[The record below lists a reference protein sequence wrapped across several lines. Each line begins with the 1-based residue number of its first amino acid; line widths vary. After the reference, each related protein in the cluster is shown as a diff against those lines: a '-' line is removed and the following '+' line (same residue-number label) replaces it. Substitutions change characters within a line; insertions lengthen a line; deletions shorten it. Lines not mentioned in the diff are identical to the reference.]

1 MSHQQAPLLIYNASA
16 GSGKTFTLAKEYIR
30 MALEG
35 GFSSILAVTFTNKAA
50 EEIKK
55 RIAEELIA
63 EYRTAGS
70 SSVIQSLYHD
80 YPEKKPFYAA
90 GIGPLAK
97 KLLHS
102 YSQFAVSTID
112 SFFQRLLRAFALEMD
127 LNGNYKLDLNFD
139 KAKDYAADLLTQS
152 IGKKEERI
160 VSKWLLELAK
170 EQIANEKSWEITK
183 ILLDSAQLLSYDRF
197 QEVRNSA
204 SFQELQSEDFSQIK
218 KELRALTQ
226 KAEIA
231 TLNHAR
237 ALYEDLFAS
246 GLKLDNLAGGNARGA
261 ARFFHQVGMTKPLKE
276 NEAFSQIAW
285 DYILD
290 SSKTFDKWFKK
301 AVHAEAETWHAE
313 QESTGSLSQLRQA
326 YSKIKVSELLQKK
339 INTIGLSQKLNAAI
353 EQYRQENNTLF
364 NFDTVRLLSELVE
377 EDKGYLVYE
386 KMGMK
391 YNHYLIDE
399 FQDTSSSQWAA
410 FKPLIENSIAEQN
423 QNILVGDVKQSIYRW
438 RGGDPNLLLSKVA
451 NEGGIIGHTQSKNLD
466 VNYRS
471 ARQVIAFNNTLFSL
485 VPKIGHDLMTTKYGF
500 DQEVYLDLFTSTYHS
515 APQMLGP
522 KATKEDHGYVEIHA
536 MEYKRNTH
544 SEAEDETTQQEQVLE
559 YYYLKYLRLLKEGF
573 QPNEITFLV
582 RSNRQSEVII
592 NYFQQRALAEGQN
605 HIRLI
610 SSTGMGINQ
619 AATVGAIVASLRY
632 LNKPNDMSL
641 QFTAKHLLAEVS
653 PIFSSEQT
661 NEALTM
667 LQKVLEEKSRE
678 NFYELSRSL
687 IEAFELQQSDEKAYL
702 QAFLDIIIHYAQNNE
717 ADLHQFL
724 RYWDEEGF
732 EKSIVI
738 PENPDASTVV
748 TVHKSKGLQYRV
760 VMIPFLDWGIYT
772 HIAHSDRWV
781 EVPEEVKLAYN
792 LPEKLPEYWLVP
804 TSGDGVSSPFGK
816 EVQMQ
821 YVESMIDELNSLYVA
836 LTRAEERIY
845 AHAIY
850 DIPKTTAP
858 TPKIGHLIYQSLAV
872 PHTVSLADQY
882 PSVNFNDHIEQLE
895 GESGEKILRLA
906 LGIESPP
913 HSSQKEKDKK
923 DDRLQMI
930 FHDWSKKLKIKFS
943 EHDLGILQDEE
954 RKNQILFGTYLHEVL
969 SKCRYEQDKEKA
981 LQEMQISGL
990 LDEDQK
996 LKIRDQI
1003 DRLFK
1008 NEQIRSWFSKDW
1020 QVKTEAS
1027 ILKSGVREFIPDRV
1041 CTRKMEEAIV
1051 IDYKSGQK
1059 TESHKIQL
1067 LGYKKLLKEMGYEK
1081 VSAFLLYTERVEIVS
1096 V

>member
-1 MSHQQAPLLIYNASA
+1 
-16 GSGKTFTLAKEYIR
+16 
-30 MALEG
+30 
-35 GFSSILAVTFTNKAA
+35 
-50 EEIKK
+50 
-55 RIAEELIA
+55 
-63 EYRTAGS
+63 
-70 SSVIQSLYHD
+70 
-80 YPEKKPFYAA
+80 
-90 GIGPLAK
+90 
-97 KLLHS
+97 
-102 YSQFAVSTID
+102 
-112 SFFQRLLRAFALEMD
+112 
-127 LNGNYKLDLNFD
+127 
-139 KAKDYAADLLTQS
+139 
-152 IGKKEERI
+152 
-160 VSKWLLELAK
+160 
-170 EQIANEKSWEITK
+170 
-183 ILLDSAQLLSYDRF
+183 
-197 QEVRNSA
+197 
-204 SFQELQSEDFSQIK
+204 
-218 KELRALTQ
+218 
-226 KAEIA
+226 
-231 TLNHAR
+231 
-237 ALYEDLFAS
+237 
-246 GLKLDNLAGGNARGA
+246 
-261 ARFFHQVGMTKPLKE
+261 
-276 NEAFSQIAW
+276 
-285 DYILD
+285 
-290 SSKTFDKWFKK
+290 
-301 AVHAEAETWHAE
+301 
-313 QESTGSLSQLRQA
+313 
-326 YSKIKVSELLQKK
+326 
-339 INTIGLSQKLNAAI
+339 
-353 EQYRQENNTLF
+353 
-364 NFDTVRLLSELVE
+364 
-377 EDKGYLVYE
+377 
-386 KMGMK
+386 
-391 YNHYLIDE
+391 
-399 FQDTSSSQWAA
+399 
-410 FKPLIENSIAEQN
+410 
-423 QNILVGDVKQSIYRW
+423 
-438 RGGDPNLLLSKVA
+438 
-451 NEGGIIGHTQSKNLD
+451 
-466 VNYRS
+466 
-471 ARQVIAFNNTLFSL
+471 
-485 VPKIGHDLMTTKYGF
+485 
-500 DQEVYLDLFTSTYHS
+500 
-515 APQMLGP
+515 
-522 KATKEDHGYVEIHA
+522 
-536 MEYKRNTH
+536 
-544 SEAEDETTQQEQVLE
+544 
-559 YYYLKYLRLLKEGF
+559 
-573 QPNEITFLV
+573 
-582 RSNRQSEVII
+582 
-592 NYFQQRALAEGQN
+592 
-605 HIRLI
+605 
-610 SSTGMGINQ
+610 
-619 AATVGAIVASLRY
+619 
-632 LNKPNDMSL
+632 MSL